1 MKRIIK
7 ISLILLL
14 VGMAVIAAVPFLKE
28 KRAKRKYENDF
39 KKIWESVTEQG
50 LHRICGN
57 TGNNHKLPCYA
68 DKG

>member
-28 KRAKRKYENDF
+28 KRAEKKHENEF
-39 KKIWESVTEQG
+39 KKIQESVTEKKKNISNLMKKNG
-50 LHRICGN
+50 IG
-57 TGNNHKLPCYA
+57 
-68 DKG
+68 